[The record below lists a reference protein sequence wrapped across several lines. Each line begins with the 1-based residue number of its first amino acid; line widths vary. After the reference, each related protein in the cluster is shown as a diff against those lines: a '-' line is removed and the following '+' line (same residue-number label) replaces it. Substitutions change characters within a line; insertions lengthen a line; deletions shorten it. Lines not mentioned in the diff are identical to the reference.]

1 LHVVA
6 GALTVQVAPPG
17 LAVTVY
23 DEMAAPPLLDGA
35 VQETEAE
42 AEPSPDVAVTPVGA
56 PGTTGAGVT
65 ELEAEDGLES
75 PAVLW
80 AVTVKV

>member
-1 LHVVA
+1 VI
-6 GALTVQVAPPG
+6 VAPPVEEG
-17 LAVTVY
+17 GVHEIV
-23 DEMAAPPLLDGA
+23 AAPFDATA
-35 VQETEAE
+35 VAL
-42 AEPSPDVAVTPVGA
+42 VGA
-56 PGTTGAGVT
+56 PGVVTGVT